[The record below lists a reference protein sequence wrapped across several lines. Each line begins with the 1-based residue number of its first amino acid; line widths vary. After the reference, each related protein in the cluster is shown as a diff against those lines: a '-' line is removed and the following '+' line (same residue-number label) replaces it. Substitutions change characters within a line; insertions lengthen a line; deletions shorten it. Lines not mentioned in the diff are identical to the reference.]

1 MAKMSQNLGRKST
14 RKMAV
19 FCNKMI
25 YHLAIRKTYTI
36 FAKLIFKTYMIM
48 KITKHFLLLFLMA
61 ISFASCES
69 NEEDEPAYS
78 PMYTINWD
86 GSFVKELTSYTP
98 KLDIIA
104 LEYNDLNEIVKTQ
117 SLQSLNGSTLKGRK
131 TMTASSRATK
141 VVVKLDFS
149 FFKNSEKK
157 GEISYYLA
165 QVYYLDKKT
174 TIQININ
181 GESMVQSTN
190 PIR

>member
-1 MAKMSQNLGRKST
+1 
-14 RKMAV
+14 
-19 FCNKMI
+19 
-25 YHLAIRKTYTI
+25 
-36 FAKLIFKTYMIM
+36 MIM

-86 GSFVKELTSYTP
+86 GSFVKGMTSYTP
-98 KLDIIA
+98 ELDIIV

-117 SLQSLNGSTLKGRK
+117 SINSRTLKGRK
-131 TMTASSRATK
+131 TITASSRTTK
-141 VVVKLDFS
+141 VVVRLDFS
-149 FFKNSEKK
+149 FYKGYEKK
-157 GEISYYLA
+157 GENSFYSV

-174 TIQININ
+174 TTQININ